1 MVDEERTF
9 VGSMNMDPRSA
20 RINTEAGIVI
30 RSAPLA
36 RLVAKFLRVRQEL
49 ASYKVQQQ
57 GDRLGWLSRQA
68 APARTSRRS
77 PAEPAMPVRLLAQ
90 LLGEGVPVSGSDRSH
105 RFAVP
110 CLLAAT
116 VAVFRH

>member
-30 RSAPLA
+30 RSATLA
-36 RLVAKFLRVRQEL
+36 RVVAKFLRVRQEL

-57 GDRLGWLSRQA
+57 GDRLGWLSRQGG
-68 APARTSRRS
+68 ARSEEPRS

-90 LLGEGVPVSGSDRSH
+90 LLGEGV
-105 RFAVP
+105 
-110 CLLAAT
+110 L
-116 VAVFRH
+116 